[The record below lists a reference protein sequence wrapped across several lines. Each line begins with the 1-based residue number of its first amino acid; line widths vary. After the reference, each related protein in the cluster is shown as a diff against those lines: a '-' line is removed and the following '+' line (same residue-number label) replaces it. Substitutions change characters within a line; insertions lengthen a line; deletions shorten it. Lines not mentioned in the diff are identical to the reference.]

1 MKTYT
6 EVHYEAEAE
15 RGLLPKGVRRT
26 LYTIAGLILI
36 GALYLIA
43 VRGQALL
50 LDLSAFSQRIF
61 CL

>member
-6 EVHYEAEAE
+6 EVHDEAE
-15 RGLLPKGVRRT
+15 RGLLPKGVRRA
-26 LYTIAGLILI
+26 LYAISGLVLV